1 MYLSKLEL
9 QGFKSFAE
17 DTTLTF
23 DPGVTTIVGPNGC
36 GKSNIVDAIRWVIG
50 EQRPTVLRSEK
61 MENLIFNGTA
71 DRRPLGMAEVELT
84 IENTDGVLPTEYAE
98 VTIGRRLFRDGTSEY
113 LMNGTTCRLK
123 DITDLFMDT
132 GMAADA
138 YSVIELKMV
147 DELVSGSTEDRRRM
161 FEEAAGITRYKMRRR
176 QALRKLDSTQSD
188 LERIRDLTDEVSTQ
202 VERLERQAEKAQ
214 RYQEAETELRRLE
227 LLLAQVEYDR
237 LTERRADLNEQEAE
251 HAEKAEALADDEEAT
266 EARLQRLRETIAEQ
280 EDTLQERREALQ
292 EHRARVREL
301 EAEQRLQRE
310 RLTRARED
318 RDEAEQVQQEARE
331 RRAEL
336 TDEVERLESALEQAR
351 PALDEAETALDDAR
365 DERDA
370 AKAAAGDL
378 RETVRQRRE
387 AAEEAEDEHAEQRRA
402 LDQRTNRQELLEEE
416 RGRARTQFDDLA
428 EKIDALD
435 ARIDEAEADREA
447 AAADLEEARSAL
459 ADATAERTDRQ
470 DALEAAREELRERER
485 RLDAAEAEVEL
496 LEGLVGSYDEF
507 SDPVQ
512 FLAAE
517 DLFDDLYTVADVLGC
532 DDDVRVA
539 LDAAL
544 GDLASCV
551 VVPTVEEARAAVARL
566 READEGQTSFLVLD
580 RLPDTPPSASSPEDA
595 VPLREAVRTMD
606 PAYEPLADVLL
617 HDCYLVDT
625 LDEAEALAE
634 SAQAPAG
641 SARIF
646 ARTGEWVDARG
657 VLRGGSRQEDV
668 SPAASRLG
676 RREQLQRAREQHATL
691 QAACEEQE
699 AAVAEAEAAL
709 DEIDLAAH
717 ESAVEDAESA
727 LAEAEQR
734 LERLRYERESTE
746 ERRAELRERLDE
758 IEEELADHESRVQ
771 DLQEKVEA
779 AEATVAQRRQ
789 ERAEAEDAL
798 AAAEERERE
807 AVDAFSEAQVAA
819 VEARNRVEN
828 LEQDLERAREQ
839 IDELDRQTGERTAT
853 LEDLEATIEEALDT
867 QAELD
872 EQIEAVREERES
884 HDQSVA
890 AAEEALQETK
900 SEIEEVESRLR
911 TIRREREAA
920 LEQKNEAAVGLTKVE
935 TRTQDLLESMKAD
948 FDRDLAEDPV
958 SVPDDFDEGEAQS
971 EVKSLRGTLNAFGDV
986 NPLALEEYEEERER
1000 LDFLQEQKT
1009 DLEEAEDTL
1018 LDTIQEINAKAS
1030 ERFMET
1036 FDEIKESFGTI
1047 FTELFGEGASAKLQL
1062 EDPDDPIDS
1071 AIEIVAKPRGKR
1083 PVTLDQLSSGE
1094 KALTAT
1100 ALLFSIYLVK
1110 PSPFCVLDEVDAPL
1124 DDANVERFMDLVR
1137 RFEDDTQFILV
1148 THNQRTMDLSDR
1160 MYGVTME
1167 EQGVSKLVG
1176 VEFDEA
1182 AQLTE

>member
-9 QGFKSFAE
+9 QGFKSFAD

-237 LTERRADLNEQEAE
+237 LTERRADLNEQEAD
-251 HAEKAEALADDEEAT
+251 HAEKAEVLADDEEAT
-266 EARLQRLRETIAEQ
+266 EVRLQRLRETLAEQ

-318 RDEAEQVQQEARE
+318 RDEAEQAQQEARE
-331 RRAEL
+331 RRAAL

-370 AKAAAGDL
+370 AKAAAGEL
-378 RETVRQRRE
+378 RETVRQHRE
-387 AAEEAEDEHAEQRRA
+387 AAEEAEDEHAERRRA

-416 RGRARTQFDDLA
+416 QRRARTQFDDLA

-512 FLAAE
+512 FLAGE

-551 VVPTVEEARAAVARL
+551 VVPTVEEARAAVDRL